1 MTLGDICSIPRI
13 PQVGTWAS
21 TTVVLAMYFV
31 VLVPTVGMF
40 LWVVYPRTGRKPVHE
55 DPGSN
60 PRP

>member
-1 MTLGDICSIPRI
+1 VIPPGWGSGEVI
-13 PQVGTWAS
+13 LI
-21 TTVVLAMYFV
+21 LAMYLV